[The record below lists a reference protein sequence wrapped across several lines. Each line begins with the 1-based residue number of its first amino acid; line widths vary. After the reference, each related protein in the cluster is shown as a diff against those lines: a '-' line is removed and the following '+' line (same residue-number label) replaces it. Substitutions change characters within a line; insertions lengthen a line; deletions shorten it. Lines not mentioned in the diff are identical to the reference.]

1 MLAAQKALGILGC
14 IRGGLA
20 SRVREVIVRLYS
32 ALVRPQLECLPAAGN
47 WNLKTL
53 EVHSRLSHS
62 TIQQRKCRT
71 VIETKRQY
79 LFNGTSQ
86 AVYSI

>member
-1 MLAAQKALGILGC
+1 MSQQCVLAAQKALGILGC

-20 SRVREVIVRLYS
+20 SRVREVIVPLYS
-32 ALVRPQLECLPAAGN
+32 ALVRPQLEYLPAAGN

-62 TIQQRKCRT
+62 MIQQRKCRT
-71 VIETKRQY
+71 VIETKRHY
-79 LFNGTSQ
+79 
-86 AVYSI
+86 

>member
-32 ALVRPQLECLPAAGN
+32 ALERPQLEYLPVAGE
-47 WNLKTL
+47 L
-53 EVHSRLSHS
+53 ELDDP
-62 TIQQRKCRT
+62 
-71 VIETKRQY
+71 
-79 LFNGTSQ
+79 
-86 AVYSI
+86 